1 MKNLT
6 ADQVLRKTFEH
17 LDQVLRDRKASDQVQ
32 ESVCSCKKSTADRR
46 KTRSGADVPDAEGL

>member
-17 LDQVLRDRKASDQVQ
+17 LDQVVRDRKASDQLQ
-32 ESVCSCKKSTADRR
+32 ESVCSCKKSATNKR
-46 KTRSGADVPDAEGL
+46 KVRTVAEGLDGEGF